1 MPKSAEKLS
10 HGSTWRGADRNTDGG
25 QAWQL
30 ATQKKEGLRE
40 LGEFPGGAVDK
51 NPPAN
56 VGDMGSI
63 SGSDL
68 PGPSSFPGR
77 STMPWDS

>member
-30 ATQKKEGLRE
+30 ATQKKR
-40 LGEFPGGAVDK
+40 V
-51 NPPAN
+51 
-56 VGDMGSI
+56 
-63 SGSDL
+63 
-68 PGPSSFPGR
+68 
-77 STMPWDS
+77 